1 MAACE
6 IRSNAH
12 DKIERGEE
20 GVGGGLRAGP
30 PITKILSVNLPNSP
44 LPNQ

>member
-30 PITKILSVNLPNSP
+30 PITEIPLVNVPNSRLPNH
-44 LPNQ
+44 